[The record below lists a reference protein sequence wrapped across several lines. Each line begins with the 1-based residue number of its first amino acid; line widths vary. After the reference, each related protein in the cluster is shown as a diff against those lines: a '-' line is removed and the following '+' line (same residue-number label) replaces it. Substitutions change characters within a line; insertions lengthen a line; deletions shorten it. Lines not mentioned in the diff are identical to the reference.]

1 MPKRACQDPDNAVP
15 VRIEVVPRRGLSRQ
29 EAARYVGISTSTFD
43 KLVHEGK
50 MPPAFRIGSRT
61 IWDLRKLDAA
71 FDLLSGP
78 EEEIDSFADWDPP
91 PAKLGRQS
99 WKEKVEA
106 HASTVQARKDAR
118 LGSLARS
125 KPSSDYP
132 GHPNI
137 YTADSLAER
146 WTCSVGHVRNLIQ
159 QGRLHALERM
169 GKLIRITPAAVIA
182 FEKANVITPGK

>member
-1 MPKRACQDPDNAVP
+1 MPMRVRQNPDNALP
-15 VRIEVVPRRGLSRQ
+15 VRVEVVPRRGLSRQ

-43 KLVHEGK
+43 KLAHKGK
-50 MPPAFRIGSRT
+50 MPQPFRIRSRT

-91 PAKLGRQS
+91 PAKSGRQS

-106 HASTVQARKDAR
+106 HASTVQVPKDAR
-118 LGSLARS
+118 PGSLGRS

-146 WTCSVGHVRNLIQ
+146 WTCSAGHIRNLIR

-169 GKLIRITPAAVIA
+169 GKMTRITPAAVIA
-182 FEKANVITPGK
+182 FEEANVVFPER